1 MFPQLPQ
8 GLCAIPL
15 RRYVYVLRERP
26 FAFRHWERGGPQGTP
41 PRDLILCLSRHLAQR
56 LLTSAQDTLIDVVRP
71 VERKVPVGIVC
82 FDFGLFLFCHRM
94 TRSMLV
100 QSIYKSLISN
110 GRFPPFMQILSY
122 CLLELCTRRFSAR
135 IFFEMLVEVWKFPF
149 RLSATNS
156 LIRTYWTHPRHWK
169 CLSLRH
175 WIVPILVRV
184 SQPSDDY
191 SGSPIKSHQYVWQ
204 NMCPSE
210 HHWRLILHSYEMWY
224 DFFWIWMRW
233 RSLEAF
239 IAWYDHFS
247 TCKGYRYPST
257 PVNHNHQSCS
267 RPC

>member
-56 LLTSAQDTLIDVVRP
+56 LLTSAQDTLIDVVRRWSEKFP
-71 VERKVPVGIVC
+71 SESYALTSVCFFSVTGWHGVCWFNQFINPWSRMEGSPLSCKSYLIVC
-82 FDFGLFLFCHRM
+82 LSCAHADSQLAFFWDVG
-94 TRSMLV
+94 RS
-100 QSIYKSLISN
+100 
-110 GRFPPFMQILSY
+110 
-122 CLLELCTRRFSAR
+122 LE
-135 IFFEMLVEVWKFPF
+135 IPF

-204 NMCPSE
+204 NMCLLNIIGGWYCTRTRCDMISFGFGCVGDR
-210 HHWRLILHSYEMWY
+210 WRLS
-224 DFFWIWMRW
+224 
-233 RSLEAF
+233 
-239 IAWYDHFS
+239 
-247 TCKGYRYPST
+247 
-257 PVNHNHQSCS
+257 
-267 RPC
+267 